1 MICSRYDVVT
11 VPFPFIDRPKTKKRP
26 AVVLSN
32 KEFNKSNHT
41 ILAMITTKKEPAWPG
56 DFRISDHID
65 AGLRLPCL
73 IRFKFFTLDNRLMQ
87 KKNWT
92 FKRKRFN
99 SNSKASIFLSDGV
112 LNFDVILLRNRGNR
126 DDSI

>member
-11 VPFPFIDRPKTKKRP
+11 VPFPFADRPKTKKRP

-32 KEFNKSNHT
+32 KEFNRSNHT

-56 DFRISDHID
+56 DSQISNYSD

-73 IRFKFFTLDNRLMQ
+73 VRFKFFTLDNRLL
-87 KKNWT
+87 KIRIGHLSEKD
-92 FKRKRFN
+92 
-99 SNSKASIFLSDGV
+99 SNQIAKGLHSYLGTD
-112 LNFDVILLRNRGNR
+112 
-126 DDSI
+126 